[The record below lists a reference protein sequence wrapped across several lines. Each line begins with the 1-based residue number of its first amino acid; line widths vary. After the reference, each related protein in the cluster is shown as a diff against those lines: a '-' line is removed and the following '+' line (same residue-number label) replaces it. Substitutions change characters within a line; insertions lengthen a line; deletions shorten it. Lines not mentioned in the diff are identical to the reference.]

1 MMVVVTKNKNLGR
14 IGTLEVMGKKFVV
27 MSKEQFDELL
37 ILFRSVTEGEKL
49 LKRKKTR
56 SFDEFLRSVSKK

>member
-1 MMVVVTKNKNLGR
+1 MPLIAKNKNLER

-27 MSKEQFDELL
+27 MSKEHFDELL
-37 ILFRSVTEGEKL
+37 ILFKSVIDGEKL

-56 SFDEFLRSVSKK
+56 SFDEFLKSMSKK